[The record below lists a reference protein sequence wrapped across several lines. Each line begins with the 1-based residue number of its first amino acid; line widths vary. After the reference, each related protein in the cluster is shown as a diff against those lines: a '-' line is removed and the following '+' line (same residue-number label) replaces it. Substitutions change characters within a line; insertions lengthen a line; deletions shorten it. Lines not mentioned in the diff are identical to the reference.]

1 MIKKQ
6 KIRFAVVNM
15 LILSLI
21 LLTALSGMYLMMM
34 KLEVNTSEGIMTTL
48 MDYYNTNPQF
58 SPKASVEEK
67 SISNIEEAPV
77 TAVPQI
83 LYEQDEAEVSP
94 ADTGFRIMQIEME
107 KSTSSYNYN
116 PWSYSEGGFQNNW
129 EQYQWNPDDNQW
141 QWPQNGNQWSQQQ
154 WPQNGNQWGGQQW
167 PGQVPWITTAQST
180 QEHHQSSQES
190 HHAEPQQP
198 AESPEPY
205 QSEAHYDPAPSEPEP
220 AVTAPPETSTHT
232 TTPEDTTVVTTV
244 SSAVSTE
251 KKSEKQTKATPP
263 ATTPYNGN
271 LSRSHILAEISNNGS
286 IIGTSYRYFSNLF
299 DDFSLE
305 NRHKYEIEVE
315 DNLKKIIQSKKS
327 SGKVTIGSVSYR
339 FIISKETNSD
349 NSLII
354 LLDRST
360 ESSTISRLLFVFII
374 IGCLGLV
381 LVAIASVLLANWTI
395 IPIENA
401 WNKQK
406 QFIADASHE
415 LKTPL
420 TVIAANTDVVLSNP
434 TESVQEQERWL
445 KYIQDETF
453 RMSKLVNELLYI
465 ARSDA
470 NQIKMDMTEFDI
482 SKTVSSVCLAF
493 ESLVYESGRELV
505 SDISPHLKFYGDEDR
520 IKQLVTILIDNAI
533 KYSIVKTQISLSLF
547 RNNQNRIKLCI
558 SNKCEELTDENISK
572 LFDRFY
578 RVDSSRN
585 SKTGGNGLGLN
596 IAQTIAEAH
605 NGSINVNYKY
615 GIISFTITL

>member
-34 KLEVNTSEGIMTTL
+34 KLEVNTSEEIMTTL

-58 SPKASVEEK
+58 SSKVSAEEK
-67 SISNIEEAPV
+67 SIEKIEEAPV
-77 TAVPQI
+77 SAVPQI
-83 LYEQDEAEVSP
+83 FYDQNSADILTE
-94 ADTGFRIMQIEME
+94 DTGFRIMQIEME
-107 KSTSSYNYN
+107 RSTSSSSFN
-116 PWSYSEGGFQNNW
+116 PWAYSGGGFPQDNW
-129 EQYQWNPDDNQW
+129 DQYQWYQDNNQW
-141 QWPQNGNQWSQQQ
+141 QWPQNNDQWGQQWS
-154 WPQNGNQWGGQQW
+154 PWGQQQW
-167 PGQVPWITTAQST
+167 PGQSQQTTAQST
-180 QEHHQSSQES
+180 QEHHQNSPESQ
-190 HHAEPQQP
+190 HIEPQPP
-198 AESPEPY
+198 AESPEMS
-205 QSEAHYDPAPSEPEP
+205 QSEVHYDPVPVETEPS
-220 AVTAPPETSTHT
+220 VTVPPETSTNA
-232 TTPEDTTVVTTV
+232 TTPEETTVVST
-244 SSAVSTE
+244 SAATE
-251 KKSEKQTKATPP
+251 KKSEKQTKATTP
-263 ATTPYNGN
+263 ATSAYNGN
-271 LSRSHILAEISNNGS
+271 LSRSHILAEISSSGN

-339 FIISKETNSD
+339 FIISKESNSD

-434 TESVQEQERWL
+434 YDSVKDQERWL
-445 KYIQDETF
+445 KYIQNETF

-470 NQIKMDMTEFDI
+470 NQIKMEMTEFDI

-505 SDISPHLKFYGDEDR
+505 SDISPRLKFYGDEDR
-520 IKQLVTILIDNAI
+520 IKQLVTIFIDNAI
-533 KYSIVKTQISLSLF
+533 KYSIMNTQISLSLF

-578 RVDSSRN
+578 RVDTSRN

-605 NGSINVNYKY
+605 NGTINANYKY
-615 GIISFTITL
+615 GMISFTITL

>member
-21 LLTALSGMYLMMM
+21 LLTALSGMYFMMM
-34 KLEVNTSEGIMTTL
+34 KLEVNTSEEIMTTL

-58 SPKASVEEK
+58 SPKASAEEK
-67 SISNIEEAPV
+67 SIEKIEEAPV
-77 TAVPQI
+77 SAVPQI
-83 LYEQDEAEVSP
+83 FYDQNSSDIFTE
-94 ADTGFRIMQIEME
+94 DTGFRIMQVEME
-107 KSTSSYNYN
+107 RSTSSSSFN
-116 PWSYSEGGFQNNW
+116 PWAYSGGFPQDNW
-129 EQYQWNPDDNQW
+129 DQYQWYQDNNQW
-141 QWPQNGNQWSQQQ
+141 QWPQNNDPWGQQWSQ
-154 WPQNGNQWGGQQW
+154 WGQQQW
-167 PGQVPWITTAQST
+167 PGQSQQTTAQSS
-180 QEHHQSSQES
+180 QEHHQNSQES
-190 HHAEPQQP
+190 QHVEPQP
-198 AESPEPY
+198 PIESPEIP
-205 QSEAHYDPAPSEPEP
+205 QSEVHYDPVPVETEPS
-220 AVTAPPETSTHT
+220 VTAPPETSTNA
-232 TTPEDTTVVTTV
+232 TTPEETTVAST
-244 SSAVSTE
+244 SAATE
-251 KKSEKQTKATPP
+251 KKSEKQTKATTP
-263 ATTPYNGN
+263 ATSAYNGN
-271 LSRSHILAEISNNGS
+271 LSRSHILAEISSGGN

-299 DDFSLE
+299 DDFTVE

-315 DNLKKIIQSKKS
+315 DHLNKIIQSKKS

-434 TESVQEQERWL
+434 CDSVKDQERWL

-470 NQIKMDMTEFDI
+470 NQIKMEMTEFDI
-482 SKTVSSVCLAF
+482 SKTVSSVCLVF

-505 SDISPHLKFYGDEDR
+505 SDISPRLKYYGDEDR

-533 KYSIVKTQISLSLF
+533 KYSIMNTQISLSLF

-578 RVDSSRN
+578 RVDTSRN

-605 NGSINVNYKY
+605 NGTINANYKY
-615 GIISFTITL
+615 GMISFTITL